1 MPENEVGV
9 RIKELRKSLGL
20 TQKEFGANIGIIQS
34 VINMLEK
41 GSRIPNERQIIL
53 ISSYYNISREW
64 LETGEGEMQTKMTAD
79 EEISFFIGQILGND
93 EAPSVLRSFLKILAR
108 TTPEEREVLS
118 KIIEKTIAD
127 YEGK

>member
-1 MPENEVGV
+1 MESIGE
-9 RIKELRKSLGL
+9 RIRLLRRSLDL
-20 TQKEFGANIGIIQS
+20 NQTDFGKNIGLPQS
-34 VINMLEK
+34 VVTAWERDA
-41 GSRIPNERQIIL
+41 RIPNERQIIL

-64 LETGEGEMQTKMTAD
+64 LEKGEGEMLTKMSAD

-118 KIIEKTIAD
+118 KIIEKTIDD